1 MNWDEDLALA
11 HRLAD
16 LAAPVAMSFFRRD
29 PRNWSKQ
36 DGSLVT
42 EADLAVEQL
51 IRDHIATVRRD
62 DAVLGEEQGQTG
74 ESGRRWIVDA
84 IDGTVDFAQGN
95 PDWGTLIALDADGEI
110 VVAVCDQPAHKRRY
124 WAHRGGG
131 AFVSDASS
139 PNRRLRVSDARDL
152 ASARSFVPPA
162 TWVPNDDAFRLAQRV
177 GNATAPG
184 PHTEHPALQVASGG
198 YEVVLFFLGGP
209 WDLAAP
215 ALIVE
220 EAGGRFTDARGRKDL
235 FSGSALFSN
244 GHLHDAVLELIAHE
258 PQ

>member
-1 MNWDEDLALA
+1 MSWDSDLALA

-16 LAAPVAMSFFRRD
+16 LASSVSLSFFQRD

-51 IRDHIATVRRD
+51 IREHIATARPA

-74 ESGRRWIVDA
+74 AGERRWIVDA
-84 IDGTVDFAQGN
+84 IDGTVDFAHGN
-95 PDWGTLIALDADGEI
+95 PDWGTLIALEAGGDV
-110 VVAVCDQPAHKRRY
+110 VVAVCDEPARKRRY
-124 WAHRGGG
+124 WAQRGGG
-131 AFVSDASS
+131 AFVTNTSASNS
-139 PNRRLRVSDARDL
+139 RLRVSAARDL
-152 ASARSFVPPA
+152 ASARSYVPPA
-162 TWVPNDDAFRLAQRV
+162 TWVPDDDAFALSQRV
-177 GNATAPG
+177 GNATTPV

-198 YEVVLFFLGGP
+198 YEIALFFLGGP

-220 EAGGRFTDARGRKDL
+220 EAGGKFTDAKGRKDL

-244 GHLHDAVLELIAHE
+244 GHLHDAVLELMR
-258 PQ
+258 